1 VNFNFTGTG
10 MIKLIA
16 ALILSLSSVVTV
28 VYIAPPSS
36 WGGSG
41 GNGGSGDATSVRA
54 PEIDPSSAVAALTL
68 LLGGVTVLRSRVA
81 TKK

>member
-1 VNFNFTGTG
+1 
-10 MIKLIA
+10 MLKLIA
-16 ALILSLSSVVTV
+16 ALILSLSGIGTV
-28 VYIAPPSS
+28 VYIAPPST

-41 GNGGSGDATSVRA
+41 GNGGSGNETSVMA

>member
-1 VNFNFTGTG
+1 

-16 ALILSLSSVVTV
+16 ALILSLSGVVSVV
-28 VYIAPPSS
+28 YFAPRSS
-36 WGGSG
+36 WGAG
-41 GNGGSGDATSVRA
+41 GNGAPGHGNHMTA
-54 PEIDPSSAVAALTL
+54 PEIDPSSAITALTL